1 MHSLLSISRAGPFFC
16 DIGQG
21 TEPVTGTRTIS
32 NLVSQLKRARGPSDS
47 SRIFERRDEEEDV
60 LENAVSRNVA
70 PEVMRQFGH
79 RDDEHEVEEWLQ
91 PRRVPQPWL
100 WGD

>member
-1 MHSLLSISRAGPFFC
+1 
-16 DIGQG
+16 
-21 TEPVTGTRTIS
+21 
-32 NLVSQLKRARGPSDS
+32 
-47 SRIFERRDEEEDV
+47 
-60 LENAVSRNVA
+60 
-70 PEVMRQFGH
+70 MRQFGH